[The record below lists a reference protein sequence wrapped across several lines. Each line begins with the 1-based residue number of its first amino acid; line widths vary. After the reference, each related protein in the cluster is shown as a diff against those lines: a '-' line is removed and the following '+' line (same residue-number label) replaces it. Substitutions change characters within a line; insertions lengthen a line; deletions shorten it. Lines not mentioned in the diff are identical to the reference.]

1 MLKQSLDLEL
11 LWTNIV
17 DNSPAIIVQVPE
29 LLDLLLEVTAHF
41 VCLNAYL
48 CRVTHQQ
55 IDDSLACLLTILQVV
70 YLLKIG
76 RFGSWCS
83 AARSRIC

>member
-11 LWTNIV
+11 LWTDIV
-17 DNSPAIIVQVPE
+17 DNPPAIIVQVPE

-48 CRVTHQQ
+48 GRVTHQQ
-55 IDDSLACLLTILQVV
+55 INDSLACLLTILQVV
-70 YLLKIG
+70 YLLQIG
-76 RFGSWCS
+76 RFCCRCS
-83 AARSRIC
+83 AAWSRIC